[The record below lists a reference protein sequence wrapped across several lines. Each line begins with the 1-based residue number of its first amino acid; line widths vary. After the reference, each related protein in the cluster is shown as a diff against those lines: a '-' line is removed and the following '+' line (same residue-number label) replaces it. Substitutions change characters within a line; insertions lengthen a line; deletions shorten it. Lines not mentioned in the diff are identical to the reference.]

1 MNKESRKIILRG
13 VPASPGIAK
22 GKAKIVFSPAGVNN
36 FDSGDILVAPLTNP
50 QYTEAILKAIA
61 IVTDIG
67 GILSHPAIVA
77 REMGIPCVT
86 GTDNATKILKNGE
99 EITVD
104 GNEGE
109 IYSE

>member
-1 MNKESRKIILRG
+1 MNKENRKIILRG
-13 VPASPGIAK
+13 VPASPGITK
-22 GKAKIVFSPAGVNN
+22 GKAKIIFSPAEVSN
-36 FDSGDILVAPLTNP
+36 FDNGDILVAPLTNP
-50 QYTEAILKAIA
+50 QYTVAILKAAA

-99 EITVD
+99 EIIVD
-104 GNEGE
+104 GNEGV